1 MARRKYYTNGYSL
14 SVYSTGK
21 EFYVRLQNSETPEL
35 PHGIALGAKF
45 DKEEN
50 ANDFLDMAEKYLGF
64 IEEPIVKTMREVGF
78 EGNPYEKFRSSK

>member
-1 MARRKYYTNGYSL
+1 MAKRKYYTNGYSL

-35 PHGIALGAKF
+35 PHGIAFGSKF

-50 ANDFLDMAEKYLGF
+50 ANDFLDLVEKYLDF
-64 IEEPIVKTMREVGF
+64 IE
-78 EGNPYEKFRSSK
+78 